1 MSELYWITRLD
12 LITNTLVIIIS
23 SLVIVGA
30 IAGIFYFNARDDAYN
45 KEEVKKLNDY
55 FVKFLK
61 VYITVF
67 IVSALLRIFIPT
79 TKEALAIYG
88 IGGTFDYIQQNDTAK
103 HLPDKLINALDA
115 YLDNL
120 NKEDE

>member
-12 LITNTLVIIIS
+12 LITTTLVIIII

-30 IAGIFYFNARDDAYN
+30 IAGIFYFNVRDDAYN

-79 TKEALAIYG
+79 SNEMLVIYG
-88 IGGTFDYIQQNDTAK
+88 IGGAIDYIHQNDTAK
-103 HLPDKLINALDA
+103 QLPDKVINALDA